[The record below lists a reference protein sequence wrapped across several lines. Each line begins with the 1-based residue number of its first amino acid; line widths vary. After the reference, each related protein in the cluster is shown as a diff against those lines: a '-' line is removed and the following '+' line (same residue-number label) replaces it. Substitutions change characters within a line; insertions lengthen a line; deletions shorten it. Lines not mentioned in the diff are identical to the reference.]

1 MNLNA
6 NFSYNGFMRLLHE
19 NSSSCLE
26 FCMCKVMS
34 IKLLEMR
41 QAPAESKAFNL
52 DNLKLQI
59 FLIFS
64 VYNNNKLHPR
74 LLLDMNNMISLW
86 SVLTKNFHDIRT
98 FCNSLTYQFQCIEK
112 HINIKG
118 HFLQEFFEWK
128 INTKY

>member
-19 NSSSCLE
+19 NLSSCLAI
-26 FCMCKVMS
+26 FMCKVMS
-34 IKLLEMR
+34 IKLLEIR
-41 QAPAESKAFNL
+41 KAPAESEAFNL
-52 DNLKLQI
+52 DDPKLQI
-59 FLIFS
+59 FLICS
-64 VYNNNKLHPR
+64 VYNNNKLYPR

-86 SVLTKNFHDIRT
+86 SVLTKNFHDVRT
-98 FCNSLTYQFQCIEK
+98 FCNSLTYKFQCIGK
-112 HINIKG
+112 HINIKS

>member
-6 NFSYNGFMRLLHE
+6 NFSCNGFMCELHE
-19 NSSSCLE
+19 NLSSCLA
-26 FCMCKVMS
+26 FCMYKVMS

-41 QAPAESKAFNL
+41 KAPAESETFNL
-52 DNLKLQI
+52 DDPKLLI
-59 FLIFS
+59 FLICS

-74 LLLDMNNMISLW
+74 LLLDMNNTISLL
-86 SVLTKNFHDIRT
+86 SVLTKNFHDART
-98 FCNSLTYQFQCIEK
+98 FCNSLKYQFQCIGE
-112 HINIKG
+112 HINIKC